1 MQILHMPSINFF
13 VDPLPKE
20 SPEKRVSRFK
30 QWYNRSRVGNMV
42 KTRRYRRKKLSR
54 RQQRESAVVREKYR
68 TQRERNKFYS

>member
-1 MQILHMPSINFF
+1 MTTTNFF

-54 RQQRESAVVREKYR
+54 RQEREAAVMRASYR
-68 TQRERNKFYS
+68 KQRERNKFYA

>member
-1 MQILHMPSINFF
+1 MTATNFF

-42 KTRRYRRKKLSR
+42 KQGRYRRKKLSR
-54 RQQRESAVVREKYR
+54 RQEREAAVMRSKYR
-68 TQRERNKFYS
+68 TQRERNKFYA